1 MFDMI
6 RLKHH
11 LAYFDK
17 ARC

>member
-1 MFDMI
+1 MI